1 MGGVTLGGGARKLAC
16 GWGRVRQRR
25 TCAGLVGGGGTCGAV
40 YELKLAARTKPLCLQ
55 HELNLCVCSTN

>member
-40 YELKLAARTKPLCLQ
+40 YELKLED
-55 HELNLCVCSTN
+55 ELNLCACSTN